1 MNMHSPESAAFPSGS
16 AAPPPG
22 STAPPPGSATS
33 PAHAPAAPGPATAA
47 PSVNSFQVDL
57 RGLVDLLSHHLY
69 SSPRVYVRELLQN
82 AVDAVTARLAHDPGA
97 PQRIRLTAT
106 GDAVVMQDSG
116 IGLTSDEVHT
126 LLATIG
132 RSSKRD
138 GLENARQ
145 EFLGQFGIGLLA
157 CFVVARQIRVVSRS
171 ARKPDEPPV
180 EWLATDDGSYTV
192 RTLPHEAHPEPG
204 TTVRLEPRI
213 GAEEWT
219 DPDRVL
225 ELAQNFGSLLP
236 HDVTFTGPDATD
248 RPVTERPAAW
258 DRPHPTPTARRVA
271 LAGHCSRVFGFSPL
285 DSIDLDLPVAGV
297 RGVAYVLPAATSP
310 AHRAV
315 HRVYLKG
322 MLLTDRADNL
332 LPDWAFFVRVV
343 LDTDTLRPTAS
354 RENLYD
360 DETLAAV
367 REALGVRIRQWLA
380 ELAAGEPD
388 RLASFLAVH
397 HLGVKSMARHDAD
410 LFALML
416 PWLPF
421 ETTDGQVTLDEFVS
435 AHPHVHFTPTVEEFR
450 QVSPIAAAHGLGV
463 VNGGY
468 TYDADLIA
476 LLPQVRQDVTV
487 SELDAGA
494 VTAQLDPVEPRQE
507 LALAG
512 FLATARTRL
521 DALGCDVTLRAFQ
534 PVTVPALFLDDRQAR
549 HERDRA
555 AAEEGA
561 DALWSDILGALRGSA
576 PRARLVLNHNNPLVR
591 RIAAITDGELAGT
604 AVESLY
610 GQALLMAQ
618 RPLRPA
624 DSSLLNRAFLGLLEW
639 ATHPVTARQTD
650 TSEEGDK

>member
-1 MNMHSPESAAFPSGS
+1 MNL
-16 AAPPPG
+16 
-22 STAPPPGSATS
+22 
-33 PAHAPAAPGPATAA
+33 PAAQSNANAAANAAADPAAEAA
-47 PSVNSFQVDL
+47 AEDRASVNTFQVDL

-82 AVDAVTARLAHDPGA
+82 AVDAATARLAHDPAA
-97 PQRIRLTAT
+97 PVRIRLTAT
-106 GDAVVMQDSG
+106 GSAVSMEDTG
-116 IGLTSDEVHT
+116 IGLTADEVHT

-138 GLENARQ
+138 GLESARQ

-171 ARKPDEPPV
+171 ARTPDQPPV

-192 RTLPHEAHPEPG
+192 RTLPHEARPEPG
-204 TTVRLEPRI
+204 TTVHLEPRP
-213 GAEEWT
+213 GAEEWAM
-219 DPDRVL
+219 PRRVE
-225 ELAQNFGSLLP
+225 ELARDFGSLLP
-236 HDVTFTGPDATD
+236 YEVTFTGPDGAVREITD
-248 RPVTERPAAW
+248 RPAVW

-271 LAGHCSRVFGFSPL
+271 LAGHCAKVFGFTPL
-285 DSIDLDLPVAGV
+285 DSIDLDIPVAGV

-310 AHRAV
+310 AHRAS

-332 LPDWAFFVRVV
+332 LPEWAFFVRVV

-367 REALGVRIRQWLA
+367 REALGVRIRQWLT
-380 ELAAGEPD
+380 ELAAGDPD
-388 RLASFLAVH
+388 RLAAFLTVH
-397 HLGVKSMARHDAD
+397 HLGVKSLARHDAE
-410 LFALML
+410 LLELML

-421 ETTDGQVTLDEFVS
+421 ETSDGRVTLDEFVR
-435 AHPHVHFTPTVEEFR
+435 AHPEVHFTRTVEEFR
-450 QVSPIAAAHGLGV
+450 QVAPIAAAHGLGV
-463 VNGGY
+463 VNCGY

-476 LLPQVRQDVTV
+476 LLPQIKEGVKVT
-487 SELDAGA
+487 ELDAGA
-494 VTAQLDPVEPRQE
+494 VTAHLDPVGQQQE

-521 DALGCDVTLRAFQ
+521 DPLGCDVALRAFQ
-534 PVTVPALFLDDRQAR
+534 PVTVPALHLDDREAR

-555 AAEEGA
+555 DAEADA

-591 RIAAITDGELAGT
+591 RIAAIPDAELAGT

-624 DSSLLNRAFLGLLEW
+624 DTSLLNRAFLGLLEW
-639 ATHPVTARQTD
+639 ATHPTGTHPTAANPPAAP
-650 TSEEGDK
+650 SEDQQ

>member
-1 MNMHSPESAAFPSGS
+1 MSVSGVPEASGVPGASGASAP
-16 AAPPPG
+16 
-22 STAPPPGSATS
+22 T
-33 PAHAPAAPGPATAA
+33 
-47 PSVNSFQVDL
+47 VNTFQVDL

-82 AVDAVTARLAHDPGA
+82 AVDALTARLAHDPAA
-97 PQRIRLTAT
+97 PRRIRLTADGT
-106 GDAVVMQDSG
+106 SVVMEDSG
-116 IGLTSDEVHT
+116 IGLTADEVHT

-157 CFVVARQIRVVSRS
+157 CFVVARRIRVVSRS
-171 ARKPDEPPV
+171 ARTPDAPPV
-180 EWLATDDGSYTV
+180 EWLAGDDGSYTV
-192 RTLPHEAHPEPG
+192 RILPHEARPEPG
-204 TTVRLEPRI
+204 TTVLLEPRP

-219 DPDRVL
+219 DPERVAR
-225 ELAQNFGSLLP
+225 LAADFGSLLP
-236 HDVTFTGPDATD
+236 HEVTFTGPGVTD
-248 RPVTERPAAW
+248 RPLTERPAVW
-258 DRPHPTPTARRVA
+258 DRVHPTPTARRVA
-271 LAGHCSRVFGFSPL
+271 LAGHCAKVFGFTPL

-297 RGVAYVLPAATSP
+297 RGIAHVLPDATSP
-310 AHRAV
+310 AQRAA

-367 REALGVRIRQWLA
+367 REALGGRIRAWLA
-380 ELAAGEPD
+380 ELAAGDPD
-388 RLASFLAVH
+388 RLAAFLSVH
-397 HLGVKSMARHDAD
+397 HLGVKSMARHDPE
-410 LFALML
+410 LFGLML

-421 ETTDGQVTLDEFVS
+421 ETSDGRLTLDEFARTHSVI
-435 AHPHVHFTPTVEEFR
+435 HFTRTVEEFR
-450 QVSPIAAAHGLGV
+450 QVAPIAAAHGLGV

-468 TYDADLIA
+468 TYDTDLLA
-476 LLPQVRQDVTV
+476 LLPGIRDGVTL

-494 VTAQLDPVEPRQE
+494 VTAQLDPVDPGQE

-521 DALGCDVTLRAFQ
+521 DALGCDVALRAYH
-534 PVTVPALFLDDRQAR
+534 PVTVPALFLDDRAAR

-555 AAEEGA
+555 EAEESA
-561 DALWSDILGALRGSA
+561 DELWSGILGALRGAA
-576 PRARLVLNHNNPLVR
+576 PRARLVLNHHNPLVR
-591 RIAAITDGELAGT
+591 RIAGITDPELTGT

-624 DSSLLNRAFLGLLEW
+624 DTALLNRAFLGLLEW
-639 ATHPVTARQTD
+639 ATHPLEAPAAEAA
-650 TSEEGDK
+650 TSQHGATPPPAPHTHEEGDQ

>member
-1 MNMHSPESAAFPSGS
+1 MTLHTPDAAGD
-16 AAPPPG
+16 
-22 STAPPPGSATS
+22 
-33 PAHAPAAPGPATAA
+33 PA
-47 PSVNSFQVDL
+47 VNSFQVDL

-82 AVDAVTARLAHDPGA
+82 AVDAVTARRSHDPAA
-97 PQRIRLTAT
+97 PATIRLSAT
-106 GDAVVMQDSG
+106 GDAVVIEDSG
-116 IGLTSDEVHT
+116 VGLTADEVHT

-138 GLENARQ
+138 SLESARA

-157 CFVVARQIRVVSRS
+157 CFVVARQIRVVTRS
-171 ARKPDEPPV
+171 ARKPGEPPV
-180 EWLATDDGSYTV
+180 EWLANDDGSYTV
-192 RTLPHEAHPEPG
+192 RTLPDEARPEPG
-204 TTVRLEPRI
+204 TTVRLEPRP

-219 DPDRVL
+219 APDRVAQ
-225 ELAQNFGSLLP
+225 LAADYGSLLP
-236 HDVTFTGPDATD
+236 YDVTFSGPGVTGRPLTD
-248 RPVTERPAAW
+248 RPAVW
-258 DRPHPTPTARRVA
+258 DRAHPTPTARRVA
-271 LAGHCSRVFGFSPL
+271 LAGHCARQFGFTPL

-297 RGVAYVLPAATSP
+297 RGVAYVLPEATSP
-310 AHRAV
+310 AGRAA

-367 REALGVRIRQWLA
+367 REALGARIRDWLA
-380 ELAAGEPD
+380 ELAAGDPD
-388 RLASFLAVH
+388 RLAAFLGVH
-397 HLGVKSMARHDAD
+397 HLGVKSMARHDPD

-421 ETTDGQVTLDEFVS
+421 ETTDGRTTLDDFVR
-435 AHPHVHFTPTVEEFR
+435 AHPRVHFTRTVEEFR

-476 LLPQVRQDVTV
+476 LLPQVRDGVTV
-487 SELDAGA
+487 AELDAGA
-494 VTAQLDPVEPRQE
+494 VTAHLDPVDPGQE

-521 DALGCDVTLRAFQ
+521 DALGCDVALRAFQ
-534 PVTVPALFLDDRQAR
+534 PVTVPALFLDDREAR

-555 AAEEGA
+555 AAEESA
-561 DALWSDILGALRGSA
+561 DSLWTDILGALRGSA

-591 RIAAITDGELAGT
+591 RIAAVTDAELAGT

-610 GQALLMAQ
+610 GQALLMSQ
-618 RPLRPA
+618 RPLRPSDA
-624 DSSLLNRAFLGLLEW
+624 SLLNRAFLGLLEW
-639 ATHPVTARQTD
+639 ATHTTTPAPAAA
-650 TSEEGDK
+650 EEDDK

>member
-1 MNMHSPESAAFPSGS
+1 MSRPESVTAPEPVTAPESAPES
-16 AAPPPG
+16 
-22 STAPPPGSATS
+22 
-33 PAHAPAAPGPATAA
+33 APA
-47 PSVNSFQVDL
+47 VNTFQVDL

-82 AVDAVTARLAHDPGA
+82 AVDAVTARHLHDPGA
-97 PQRIRLTAT
+97 PSRIHLVAD
-106 GDAVVMQDSG
+106 GSSVVMEDSG
-116 IGLTSDEVHT
+116 IGLTADEVHT

-157 CFVVARQIRVVSRS
+157 CFVVARRIRVVSRS
-171 ARKPDEPPV
+171 ARTPGEPPV
-180 EWLATDDGSYTV
+180 EWLARDDGSYTV
-192 RTLPHEAHPEPG
+192 RTLPHEARPEPG
-204 TTVRLEPRI
+204 TTVHLEPRP

-219 DPDRVL
+219 DPRRVA
-225 ELAQNFGSLLP
+225 ELAADYGSLLP
-236 HDVTFTGPDATD
+236 HEVIFSGPDATG
-248 RPVTERPAAW
+248 RPLTERPAAW
-258 DRPHPTPTARRVA
+258 DRPYPTPTARRVA
-271 LAGHCSRVFGFSPL
+271 LAGHCARVFGFTPL
-285 DSIDLDLPVAGV
+285 DSVDLDLPVAGV
-297 RGVAYVLPAATSP
+297 RGVAYVLPSATSP
-310 AHRAV
+310 AQRAA

-360 DETLAAV
+360 DDTLAAV
-367 REALGVRIRQWLA
+367 REALGVRIRGWLA
-380 ELAAGEPD
+380 ELAAGDPD
-388 RLASFLAVH
+388 RLASFLSVH
-397 HLGVKSMARHDAD
+397 HLGVKSMARHDTE

-421 ETTDGQVTLDEFVS
+421 ETSDGQVTLDEFARS
-435 AHPHVHFTPTVEEFR
+435 HPRIHFTRTVEEFR

-463 VNGGY
+463 VNAGY
-468 TYDADLIA
+468 TYDADLLA
-476 LLPQVRQDVTV
+476 LLPAIREGVTV
-487 SELDAGA
+487 TELDAGA
-494 VTAQLDPVEPRQE
+494 VTAHLDPVDPQRE
-507 LALAG
+507 LALAA

-521 DALGCDVTLRAFQ
+521 DALGCDVALRAFH
-534 PVTVPALFLDDRQAR
+534 PLTVPALFLDDREAR

-555 AAEEGA
+555 AAEENA
-561 DALWSDILGALRGSA
+561 DQLWSGILGALRGSA

-591 RIAAITDGELAGT
+591 RIAALTDAELTGT

-624 DSSLLNRAFLGLLEW
+624 DTSLLNRAFLDLLEW
-639 ATHPVTARQTD
+639 ATHPLAAPADAPRAAH
-650 TSEEGDK
+650 EEGDQ

>member
-1 MNMHSPESAAFPSGS
+1 MNPVNSVPSASS
-16 AAPPPG
+16 
-22 STAPPPGSATS
+22 
-33 PAHAPAAPGPATAA
+33 APAIST
-47 PSVNSFQVDL
+47 FQVDL

-69 SSPRVYVRELLQN
+69 SSPRVYIRELLQN
-82 AVDAVTARLAHDPGA
+82 AVDATTARLALTPDA
-97 PQRIRLTAT
+97 PVRIRLAAT
-106 GDAVVMQDSG
+106 GSTVTIEDTG
-116 IGLTSDEVHT
+116 IGLTADEVHT

-157 CFVVARQIRVVSRS
+157 CFVVAREIRVVSRS
-171 ARKPDEPPV
+171 ARTPGEPPV

-192 RTLPHEAHPEPG
+192 RTLPDEDRPEPG
-204 TTVRLEPRI
+204 TTVYLTARP

-219 DPDRVL
+219 VPRRVE
-225 ELAQNFGSLLP
+225 ELAQDFGSLLP
-236 HDVTFTGPDATD
+236 HEVTFTGPDGVARPVTD
-248 RPVTERPAAW
+248 RPAVW
-258 DRPHPTPTARRVA
+258 DRPYPTPTARRVA
-271 LAGHCSRVFGFSPL
+271 LAGHCAKVFGFTPL
-285 DSIDLDLPVAGV
+285 DSVDLDLPVAGV

-310 AHRAV
+310 AHRST

-367 REALGVRIRQWLA
+367 REALGARIREWLA
-380 ELAAGEPD
+380 ELAAGDPD
-388 RLASFLAVH
+388 RLASFLTVH
-397 HLGVKSMARHDAD
+397 HLGVKSLARHDPA
-410 LFALML
+410 LLELML

-421 ETTDGQVTLDEFVS
+421 ETSDGRLTLDELIH
-435 AHPHVHFTPTVEEFR
+435 AHSEIHYTRTVEEFR

-468 TYDADLIA
+468 TYDADLVQ
-476 LLPQVRQDVTV
+476 LLPQIRPRVTV
-487 SELDAGA
+487 SELDAGS
-494 VTAQLDPVEPRQE
+494 VTAHLDPVDREQE

-521 DALGCDVTLRAFQ
+521 DPLGCDVALRSFQ
-534 PVTVPALFLDDRQAR
+534 PVTVPALHLDDREAR

-555 AAEEGA
+555 AAEENA
-561 DALWSDILGALRGSA
+561 DDLWSDILGALRGSA

-591 RIAAITDGELAGT
+591 RVAGIADPELAGT

-624 DSSLLNRAFLGLLEW
+624 DSSLINRAFLGLLEW
-639 ATHPVTARQTD
+639 ATHTTTTD
-650 TSEEGDK
+650 PQEQQ